1 MTQLVW
7 TLRARAD
14 IQDHYDYLL
23 KVDEEAAQK
32 AIRAIVEAGRQLATT
47 SKIGVLLDKPSGLR
61 KWPVKFGKA
70 GYVLHYIP
78 MDSKIVI
85 ERVYHGSQSRP
96 Y

>member
-1 MTQLVW
+1 MPQLVW

-23 KVDEEAAQK
+23 GVDEQAALK
-32 AIRAIVEAGRQLATT
+32 AIRAIVEAGRKL
-47 SKIGVLLDKPSGLR
+47 VLTPRMGALIDKKSGLR
-61 KWPVKFGKA
+61 KKKVAFGRV

-78 MDSKIVI
+78 TDSKVII
-85 ERVYHGSQSRP
+85 ERVYHGNQARP

>member
-14 IQDHYDYLL
+14 IQAHYDYLL
-23 KVDEEAAQK
+23 NVDEQA
-32 AIRAIVEAGRQLATT
+32 AIRAIREIVQAARQLVSAP
-47 SKIGVLLDKPSGLR
+47 KMGVLIDEKSGLR
-61 KWPVKFGKA
+61 KWPVAFGRA

-78 MDSKIVI
+78 MNSKIVI
-85 ERVYHGSQSRP
+85 ERVYHGSQNRP